1 MTRYCALLLLA
12 TAVVFQSPVLYGQQ
26 SQAPEVTFQVEVNYV
41 DVDVVVTD
49 DQGNFVTGLTRDDF
63 EVFEN
68 GRPQKIDT
76 FSQVGIPVEKP
87 IDFVHEGRLV
97 VADTQTNRKPFDGR
111 VYVIVLDDL
120 DVSAMRSTA
129 LKDAAR
135 KFVREF
141 MGANDLA
148 AVVYT
153 SGRRDAA
160 QEFTSN
166 RELLVAAID
175 KFIGQRMRS
184 LSLERLDSYYQTI
197 AFGYTSQTTPDPTH
211 WIDQPAGPGGLR
223 PRVGPDGAR
232 ARDTCADGPRHAEE
246 HGGVF
251 SAASVADAKPCCSS
265 AKASTIRFA
274 TSSAPTMR
282 RR

>member
-1 MTRYCALLLLA
+1 MAL
-12 TAVVFQSPVLYGQQ
+12 QSPVLHGQGP
-26 SQAPEVTFQVEVNYV
+26 QAPGVTFQVEVNYV

-76 FSQVGIPVEKP
+76 FSMVEIPVEKP
-87 IDFVHEGRLV
+87 AEFVYEGRPV
-97 VADTQTNRKPFDGR
+97 AADTQTNRKPFDGR

-120 DVSAMRSTA
+120 DVSAMRSTP

-153 SGRRDAA
+153 SGRKDAA
-160 QEFTSN
+160 QEFTTN

-184 LSLERLDSYYQTI
+184 LSLERLDCVLSDHRVRLYL
-197 AFGYTSQTTPDPTH
+197 ADDARSGH
-211 WIDQPAGPGGLR
+211 RIDQPAGSGGPRPG
-223 PRVGPDGAR
+223 VGSDRTR
-232 ARDTCADGPRHAEE
+232 ARDPRA
-246 HGGVF
+246 
-251 SAASVADAKPCCSS
+251 SACS
-265 AKASTIRFA
+265 TR
-274 TSSAPTMR
+274 
-282 RR
+282 